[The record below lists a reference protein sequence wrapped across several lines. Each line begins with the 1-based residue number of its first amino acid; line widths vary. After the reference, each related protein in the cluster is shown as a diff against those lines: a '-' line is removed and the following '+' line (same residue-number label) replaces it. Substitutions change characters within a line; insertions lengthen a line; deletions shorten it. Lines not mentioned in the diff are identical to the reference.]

1 MSAPSILP
9 PSPLGTFSET
19 DPCPIEAL
27 HARLYQRLG
36 EGSEIETWLRPTY
49 DQATI
54 DAERFRV
61 IIDQVASLTDVSI
74 LHWYARLCS

>member
-27 HARLYQRLG
+27 HARLYHAWQAAEDTPAR
-36 EGSEIETWLRPTY
+36 RPLA
-49 DQATI
+49 QL
-54 DAERFRV
+54 E
-61 IIDQVASLTDVSI
+61 S
-74 LHWYARLCS
+74 